1 MWQHFPV
8 PHSQNLII
16 QNKKKIHQEPHSD
29 CTRPVQYPNAE
40 VRLQEWQP
48 RAAGLPISHLS
59 RAPNG
64 AEFMCTGSVTFFR
77 IRGFA
82 SPWIMKST
90 TSHKLEE
97 IVCILTPRKQFKRIS
112 HSYIQMWKLDYE
124 GWTLK
129 NRCFQTVVPEKTLES
144 PLNSKK
150 MKRLNLKENQ
160 SWIFIGRTRWSW
172 SASTLANWCEQPT
185 HGKDPDAGK
194 DWRQKVK
201 GVAEDEIVI

>member
-144 PLNSKK
+144 PLDC
-150 MKRLNLKENQ
+150 KEIKPVHPKGNQ
-160 SWIFIGRTRWSW
+160 SWTFIERTDAEAEAPILRPPDSKNWLWKRSW
-172 SASTLANWCEQPT
+172 CWERL
-185 HGKDPDAGK
+185 KAGGEGEN
-194 DWRQKVK
+194 R
-201 GVAEDEIVI
+201 G